1 MNLNFVTRPDTTDQ
15 KVIDEVI
22 TRHVYEHKRF
32 GFQIQN
38 CPLWLD
44 LGANIGTFSCLA
56 ASKGS
61 KVIAFEPEPDNFEL
75 LNANI
80 KLNSLKGITVFQ
92 EGVVAGPDGTLDL
105 YLCKGDYNK
114 YRHTIFKKR
123 GRASISIKVRNFQK
137 VLEEF
142 RPDGVKIDIEGAEI
156 ELLESMKVWP
166 EHVKQ
171 VAFEYS
177 FDIDPSMKRFRDIID
192 LLKTQFQVHHRKVDW
207 TIEKWVWFPQAILV
221 YCKRTV

>member
-1 MNLNFVTRPDTTDQ
+1 MLKFITRPDTTDQ

-22 TRHVYEHKRF
+22 TRHVYEHKKF
-32 GFQIQN
+32 GFKIDD

-56 ASKGS
+56 SSKGC
-61 KVIAFEPEPDNFEL
+61 KVVAFEPEPDNFRL
-75 LNANI
+75 LNENI
-80 KLNSLKGITVFQ
+80 KENSLQGVTVFQ

-123 GRASISIKVRNFQK
+123 GRDSIQIKVRNFRS

-142 RPDGVKIDIEGAEI
+142 RPNGVKIDIEGAEI
-156 ELLESMKVWP
+156 ELLESITEWP
-166 EHVKQ
+166 ECVTHI
-171 VAFEYS
+171 AFEYS
-177 FDIDPSMKRFRDIID
+177 FDIDPSISRFKKIVDC
-192 LLKTQFQVHHRKVDW
+192 LSTQFHVHHRKVDW
-207 TIEKWVWFPQAILV
+207 TLDKWQWFPQAILV
-221 YCKRTV
+221 YCKRR